1 MDCVK
6 CGKDLPESALFCP
19 WCGKKQT
26 VTPQKKY
33 RKRTDGSG
41 TVYRM
46 RGRKLHPWVAQKNQI
61 LIGTFA
67 TRGEA
72 EKALDRITDEDIT
85 DRYNLT
91 FAEVYDRWSSAHFRE
106 ITKSQQGAYRASFRA
121 ASDLHSHKFRS
132 LHKADFMAEV
142 IKRERAGMSQSTC
155 EKMIQLFSA
164 MGSWAEENGIVSR
177 NPASKLRTV
186 ARQKSEGQCFSPE
199 QVDAIRR
206 SSHRAAPVVL
216 LMLATGCRPG
226 EVFTVR
232 LSNCFDD
239 YFVGGSK
246 TVEGRNRV
254 IPVASI
260 GLDAYRSMR
269 AAAQESGGELLIDG
283 YEGNRKPEN
292 FSKRDF
298 ADLMRSLG
306 IQGFTPVDCRHTYST
321 YLAKAGVPPQL
332 IRRLM
337 GHATVKTSDKY
348 YTHLDLEDLRAGSDM
363 LPL

>member
-1 MDCVK
+1 MICVK

-19 WCGKKQT
+19 WCGKKQSA
-26 VTPQKKY
+26 TPQKKY

-41 TVYRM
+41 SVWRK
-46 RGRKLHPWVAQKNQI
+46 RGKKLRPWAAQKNRI
-61 LIGTFA
+61 LVGYFA

-72 EKALDRITDEDIT
+72 EKALDRITDQELT

-91 FAEVYDRWSSAHFRE
+91 FSAVYERWSAEHFRE
-106 ITKSQQGAYRASFRA
+106 ISESQQGAYRASYRA
-121 ASDLHSHKFRS
+121 ASALYTQKFRS
-132 LHKADFMAEV
+132 LHKSDFMAEV
-142 IKRERAGMSQSTC
+142 IKREQAGMSQSTC
-155 EKMIQLFSA
+155 EKMIQLFSS
-164 MGSWAEENGIVSR
+164 MGAWAEENGIVSR
-177 NPASKLRTV
+177 NPASKLHTV
-186 ARQKSEGQCFSPE
+186 ARQKSEGRCFSPE
-199 QVDAIRR
+199 QIDAIR
-206 SSHRAAPVVL
+206 SSGHRAAPVVL

-239 YFVGGSK
+239 YFIGGSK

-254 IPVASI
+254 IPVSSI
-260 GLDAYRSMR
+260 GLDAYRSLR
-269 AAAQESGGELLIDG
+269 SAAQESGGDLLIDG
-283 YEGNRKPEN
+283 YEGNRKAEN

-321 YLAKAGVPPQL
+321 YLTKAGVPPQL

-337 GHATVKTSDKY
+337 GHTTVKTSDKY

-363 LPL
+363 LRF